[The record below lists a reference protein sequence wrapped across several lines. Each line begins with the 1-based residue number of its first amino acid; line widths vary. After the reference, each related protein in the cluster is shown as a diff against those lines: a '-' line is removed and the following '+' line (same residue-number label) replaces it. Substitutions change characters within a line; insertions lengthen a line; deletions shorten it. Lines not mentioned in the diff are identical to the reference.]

1 MIFFY
6 GNSFILVTNDQPFE
20 FFMESDQF
28 IGKLVKWVF
37 ILHEYDFNIVH
48 MASKVNHDVNNLS

>member
-1 MIFFY
+1 
-6 GNSFILVTNDQPFE
+6 
-20 FFMESDQF
+20 MESDQF